1 MGPNTRPCKY
11 VTRNFF
17 FLLGTIEIDKHK
29 KQQKKQQKKMPK
41 KRSRDVTGSLL
52 TLGRLSKHLSDDL
65 YRERIKK
72 HMHYHFQTR
81 ERQEYEVR
89 GPRLLSAIA
98 VAANEMGLEITHD
111 QFRVV
116 VASGVDL
123 IGDQVAEV
131 SLSNEDEPQC
141 ILNKTFLI

>member
-1 MGPNTRPCKY
+1 
-11 VTRNFF
+11 
-17 FLLGTIEIDKHK
+17 
-29 KQQKKQQKKMPK
+29 MPK
-41 KRSRDVTGSLL
+41 KRPRDVTGSLL
-52 TLGRLSKHLSDDL
+52 MLGRLSKHLPDDL
-65 YRERIKK
+65 YRARIRK
-72 HMHYHFQTR
+72 HMHRHFQTR

-116 VASGVDL
+116 VASGVVL